1 MSCVT
6 KQSLNKDIK
15 NIILTE
21 DWSSLDIKSTLS
33 TKNSTSTTY
42 SDRVEVFIPFD
53 SVNPSKN
60 TLYGKLKNLESQLN
74 KTYQSDI
81 YGNTVQ
87 TQMKPNG
94 GVIFIH
100 SPLKLVEALNQQY
113 NSQEN
118 TSTDIE
124 GFKDYENKK
133 NEYFDIRNKYFQ
145 EGDTQKSST
154 ILKKISESNN
164 PLSVLAKNL
173 LNYVEINDVEII
185 LEPLS
190 KLKTDGIESLGYYY
204 SKENHIKIAEF
215 IETKEYSSIER
226 LLLHE
231 ILHALSYKS
240 LRIKNEFNEK
250 FTNLFNRSKDILGN
264 YDSENNIGIYA
275 NYSIDEFF
283 VALFTDAKFIKLLND
298 IPSSNNKFKNFLEEV
313 LDVLLSFLKIE
324 KKETLYTE
332 SFALATEILKNTLV
346 DYEYFNSIEDTSNY
360 LFQISSDLPL
370 SPREEEVKYSFKAT
384 ENILKNL
391 SKVNQW
397 YKQLGDTNTFWNK
410 LQQDL
415 QIPKEQVNLL
425 RESFNNI
432 KEADVILP
440 IGTSGSGKSTFIK
453 SLPQENLVAIE
464 PDAMRVEFTGD
475 MNDKSKD
482 KEIYEEASKRAVK
495 AIKQGKQVV
504 FDTTNLTKDKRLPFI
519 EAIKKEIPNVNIQ
532 YKLMELNPELAKQR
546 IKAQIERGE
555 NRANVPDS
563 TIDRHAESYKQMLED
578 IKNEP
583 ISNFE
588 SSKIEKALLDFI
600 ANYSYTV
607 EINTA
612 KTEEVERSEFL
623 SDEDMISLGK
633 GTGNLINTK
642 YYSNL
647 TVPGGTNYA
656 ENEIATPAIIPSIQG
671 HAQFAS
677 NSGIGWFR
685 SDEQMSQDR
694 ITKSHV
700 KAAKLQG
707 IELQE
712 QDFVGSKT
720 RRILEVQSDLFQKGK
735 DREDLVGNKDV
746 GSDGDSFYG
755 TDGIYSNNFDGTFS
769 REDKNGNINIIDKAA
784 YEKEKNIRFSNS
796 NENQFLQ
803 LLNKDNNWV
812 TFFIKSI
819 IQDSAKKG
827 YEKVLFPSGNTAS
840 RIEGHTTLEEFKREK
855 ENRIKE
861 LEKDN
866 SNLKVEK
873 KDSKYYIIE
882 PFIKEVDSIE
892 EGNNQ
897 LKKYVEK
904 NNNEINQLKQELE
917 RIETEGF
924 GALKPIYNFYENT
937 VTNILNKTYGK
948 ENVKQVIDEYGNTWN
963 EITLQ
968 KKQAQE
974 AILLSRHNVAT
985 INDVM
990 ESQKIVLTTR
1000 DNEKQTKPLGDNLI
1014 ELIEWKKS
1022 KLKIYEEKI
1031 AKLKLILKYDSKN
1044 KKVVQE
1050 LSNLLSIQNR
1060 ISSQIDNLNELGEEY
1075 LYKFIYEDIDEI
1087 LNSFDNLLHNNIND
1101 IKIKIDWY
1109 GEFIKTLDIKFS
1121 EESKKLA
1128 GKLGVL
1134 LFEYNKL
1141 LKEKTLNIL
1150 ENDSLI
1156 QKTLSNLNL
1165 DDSAKEKLNISENE
1179 LIEIEHLLMANKDI
1193 SKADFFYGQITS
1205 WTGTTVIPEFLLNQT
1220 MKTIN
1225 KHENNVFDIIDRL
1238 DNFNLKYKATKIDRN
1253 TLIKKDHK
1261 GNKTGYLIS
1270 VYTDKWNKNLEY
1282 SRNLIRD
1289 LIKAGSKDKKTIF
1302 KKLFEWHKE
1311 NTEVI
1316 NFFKLK
1322 IIKDLYENVDDY
1334 SKYFIYSDKE
1344 MDDYEIYLK
1353 DLAGYDYNNLINSLV
1368 LNLKNYQEY
1377 KITKVDDKYYNSNLA
1392 KKDHWQF
1399 LYNYNKNI
1407 IKSNKQSNSSFTSY
1421 YSVGFYDLVFVP
1433 KKEITSQDFTLN
1445 EKGQLIYKNITKDS
1459 EYYDED
1465 FRLIKDNP
1473 VLFEL
1478 WSLYKEMSDYINH
1491 TYNNFGT
1498 EKITYPKIEKDLS
1511 ERILINLASVKKGN
1525 FGKLGTIFMDS
1536 IDEFR
1541 KLFTNSNNINIKD
1554 QDVKSNNIDTSNKK
1568 YKDLINSYLL
1578 KGYDYEEAVEKANEI
1593 LTPTYSE
1600 DLDRNFKA
1608 SLILAAVHNARLEL
1622 EPTSKMIFN
1631 YYKTIK
1637 SKDGEERKN
1646 AITKL
1651 EYFLNKT
1658 ILNQNDKTAK
1668 DNTTNENVL
1677 SKILDYLRDNTRFG
1691 KNFINKYGFKLLSEQ
1706 EKLIFKE
1713 FQKLKNEPFKSK
1725 TGIYD
1730 SINGREY
1737 FFKIEEV
1744 ISLTTDNKKTFYIKN
1759 NIGSI
1764 IETDIDTFNQEYE
1777 SYIHDKINS
1786 FGLTTNLASFI
1797 EGILKTLIIKSLG
1810 FNLVGGLFNRLEG
1823 KHTIMVMD
1831 LTGTYWTPGNSDVAN
1846 EILAY
1851 LNLNKYSKKYL
1862 NKELTKN
1869 AGQINIFK
1877 YFIERLGGLQDRKNE
1892 LEKNDKSF
1900 LKFDI
1905 YEWAVTSPEFHNQ
1918 GQIALSILM
1927 DETVYDDN
1935 GIGYKIFDKDKKE
1948 FSLFEIKDDIITIKS
1963 NFKKSFKFNSDQ
1975 IQNLMVKI
1983 SNAISH
1989 SQGNYNVNDVTVIKN
2004 NIWGK
2009 ALMLFKSWLP
2019 EALYN
2024 RFGIPEDSE
2033 KGEINV
2039 NLAFGKRKT
2048 KGRYIKSYE
2057 ASKLS
2062 TFAFATGA
2070 FGVSYGLLGGV
2081 GLIGGGALSAYIYK
2095 QFLSKISNKTN
2106 IENDGKSI
2114 IKLAEFIKSV
2124 LIESLNYPSRLFSS
2138 VPIVNKIKYNKG
2150 INDTFSNLSFIKY
2163 TNKEGD
2169 TISEKE
2175 YNKLSENEKL
2185 NYNKN
2190 NTSLSDEEIGSLKSM
2205 SRELAIMLMLLLMKL
2220 SVSLLMY
2227 SDDDDEDSRAKKRYN
2242 FAQNQF
2248 DRLIESLNIYL
2259 QPQALYTDSSRIGAI
2274 SYLENLQNIVK
2285 YTVFEWDSEKRI
2297 NSLTGI
2303 LPIPRDIVNAMK
2315 LQLPI
2320 ESKYKKSDYIDNLIE
2335 YVNKDEEELYK
2346 EKWLELRKNET
2357 ETIKKHFLNTT
2368 DNKEAIKSI
2377 TQNIL
2382 KSKYGIKGKNK
2393 TYKETFDNI
2402 NLKNNLNNDLLED
2415 KLIKKLEKLGF
2426 DKNEIDEIM
2435 IENYNYIMEGD

>member
-720 RRILEVQSDLFQKGK
+720 RRILEVQSDWGQKQ
-735 DREDLVGNKDV
+735 R
-746 GSDGDSFYG
+746 
-755 TDGIYSNNFDGTFS
+755 
-769 REDKNGNINIIDKAA
+769 
-784 YEKEKNIRFSNS
+784 
-796 NENQFLQ
+796 
-803 LLNKDNNWV
+803 
-812 TFFIKSI
+812 KS
-819 IQDSAKKG
+819 S
-827 YEKVLFPSGNTAS
+827 
-840 RIEGHTTLEEFKREK
+840 
-855 ENRIKE
+855 
-861 LEKDN
+861 
-866 SNLKVEK
+866 
-873 KDSKYYIIE
+873 E
-882 PFIKEVDSIE
+882 PDI
-892 EGNNQ
+892 
-897 LKKYVEK
+897 
-904 NNNEINQLKQELE
+904 
-917 RIETEGF
+917 
-924 GALKPIYNFYENT
+924 
-937 VTNILNKTYGK
+937 
-948 ENVKQVIDEYGNTWN
+948 NVKYDIEQIIND
-963 EITLQ
+963 LQ
-968 KKQAQE
+968 K
-974 AILLSRHNVAT
+974 S
-985 INDVM
+985 
-990 ESQKIVLTTR
+990 
-1000 DNEKQTKPLGDNLI
+1000 GD
-1014 ELIEWKKS
+1014 
-1022 KLKIYEEKI
+1022 LKI
-1031 AKLKLILKYDSKN
+1031 N
-1044 KKVVQE
+1044 C
-1050 LSNLLSIQNR
+1050 N
-1060 ISSQIDNLNELGEEY
+1060 
-1075 LYKFIYEDIDEI
+1075 
-1087 LNSFDNLLHNNIND
+1087 
-1101 IKIKIDWY
+1101 
-1109 GEFIKTLDIKFS
+1109 
-1121 EESKKLA
+1121 
-1128 GKLGVL
+1128 
-1134 LFEYNKL
+1134 
-1141 LKEKTLNIL
+1141 
-1150 ENDSLI
+1150 
-1156 QKTLSNLNL
+1156 
-1165 DDSAKEKLNISENE
+1165 
-1179 LIEIEHLLMANKDI
+1179 
-1193 SKADFFYGQITS
+1193 
-1205 WTGTTVIPEFLLNQT
+1205 
-1220 MKTIN
+1220 
-1225 KHENNVFDIIDRL
+1225 
-1238 DNFNLKYKATKIDRN
+1238 
-1253 TLIKKDHK
+1253 
-1261 GNKTGYLIS
+1261 
-1270 VYTDKWNKNLEY
+1270 
-1282 SRNLIRD
+1282 
-1289 LIKAGSKDKKTIF
+1289 
-1302 KKLFEWHKE
+1302 
-1311 NTEVI
+1311 
-1316 NFFKLK
+1316 
-1322 IIKDLYENVDDY
+1322 
-1334 SKYFIYSDKE
+1334 
-1344 MDDYEIYLK
+1344 
-1353 DLAGYDYNNLINSLV
+1353 
-1368 LNLKNYQEY
+1368 
-1377 KITKVDDKYYNSNLA
+1377 
-1392 KKDHWQF
+1392 
-1399 LYNYNKNI
+1399 
-1407 IKSNKQSNSSFTSY
+1407 
-1421 YSVGFYDLVFVP
+1421 
-1433 KKEITSQDFTLN
+1433 
-1445 EKGQLIYKNITKDS
+1445 
-1459 EYYDED
+1459 
-1465 FRLIKDNP
+1465 
-1473 VLFEL
+1473 
-1478 WSLYKEMSDYINH
+1478 
-1491 TYNNFGT
+1491 
-1498 EKITYPKIEKDLS
+1498 
-1511 ERILINLASVKKGN
+1511 
-1525 FGKLGTIFMDS
+1525 
-1536 IDEFR
+1536 
-1541 KLFTNSNNINIKD
+1541 
-1554 QDVKSNNIDTSNKK
+1554 
-1568 YKDLINSYLL
+1568 
-1578 KGYDYEEAVEKANEI
+1578 
-1593 LTPTYSE
+1593 
-1600 DLDRNFKA
+1600 
-1608 SLILAAVHNARLEL
+1608 
-1622 EPTSKMIFN
+1622 
-1631 YYKTIK
+1631 
-1637 SKDGEERKN
+1637 
-1646 AITKL
+1646 
-1651 EYFLNKT
+1651 
-1658 ILNQNDKTAK
+1658 
-1668 DNTTNENVL
+1668 
-1677 SKILDYLRDNTRFG
+1677 
-1691 KNFINKYGFKLLSEQ
+1691 
-1706 EKLIFKE
+1706 
-1713 FQKLKNEPFKSK
+1713 
-1725 TGIYD
+1725 
-1730 SINGREY
+1730 
-1737 FFKIEEV
+1737 
-1744 ISLTTDNKKTFYIKN
+1744 
-1759 NIGSI
+1759 
-1764 IETDIDTFNQEYE
+1764 
-1777 SYIHDKINS
+1777 
-1786 FGLTTNLASFI
+1786 
-1797 EGILKTLIIKSLG
+1797 
-1810 FNLVGGLFNRLEG
+1810 
-1823 KHTIMVMD
+1823 
-1831 LTGTYWTPGNSDVAN
+1831 
-1846 EILAY
+1846 
-1851 LNLNKYSKKYL
+1851 
-1862 NKELTKN
+1862 
-1869 AGQINIFK
+1869 
-1877 YFIERLGGLQDRKNE
+1877 
-1892 LEKNDKSF
+1892 
-1900 LKFDI
+1900 
-1905 YEWAVTSPEFHNQ
+1905 
-1918 GQIALSILM
+1918 
-1927 DETVYDDN
+1927 
-1935 GIGYKIFDKDKKE
+1935 
-1948 FSLFEIKDDIITIKS
+1948 
-1963 NFKKSFKFNSDQ
+1963 
-1975 IQNLMVKI
+1975 
-1983 SNAISH
+1983 
-1989 SQGNYNVNDVTVIKN
+1989 
-2004 NIWGK
+2004 
-2009 ALMLFKSWLP
+2009 
-2019 EALYN
+2019 
-2024 RFGIPEDSE
+2024 
-2033 KGEINV
+2033 
-2039 NLAFGKRKT
+2039 
-2048 KGRYIKSYE
+2048 
-2057 ASKLS
+2057 
-2062 TFAFATGA
+2062 
-2070 FGVSYGLLGGV
+2070 
-2081 GLIGGGALSAYIYK
+2081 
-2095 QFLSKISNKTN
+2095 
-2106 IENDGKSI
+2106 
-2114 IKLAEFIKSV
+2114 
-2124 LIESLNYPSRLFSS
+2124 
-2138 VPIVNKIKYNKG
+2138 
-2150 INDTFSNLSFIKY
+2150 
-2163 TNKEGD
+2163 
-2169 TISEKE
+2169 
-2175 YNKLSENEKL
+2175 
-2185 NYNKN
+2185 
-2190 NTSLSDEEIGSLKSM
+2190 
-2205 SRELAIMLMLLLMKL
+2205 
-2220 SVSLLMY
+2220 
-2227 SDDDDEDSRAKKRYN
+2227 
-2242 FAQNQF
+2242 
-2248 DRLIESLNIYL
+2248 
-2259 QPQALYTDSSRIGAI
+2259 
-2274 SYLENLQNIVK
+2274 
-2285 YTVFEWDSEKRI
+2285 
-2297 NSLTGI
+2297 
-2303 LPIPRDIVNAMK
+2303 
-2315 LQLPI
+2315 
-2320 ESKYKKSDYIDNLIE
+2320 
-2335 YVNKDEEELYK
+2335 
-2346 EKWLELRKNET
+2346 
-2357 ETIKKHFLNTT
+2357 
-2368 DNKEAIKSI
+2368 
-2377 TQNIL
+2377 
-2382 KSKYGIKGKNK
+2382 
-2393 TYKETFDNI
+2393 
-2402 NLKNNLNNDLLED
+2402 
-2415 KLIKKLEKLGF
+2415 
-2426 DKNEIDEIM
+2426 
-2435 IENYNYIMEGD
+2435 